1 MDLQNV
7 TEYMIEVA
15 HGAGELV
22 MEYYQKP
29 ELKFSN
35 KSNQNDFV
43 TEADLASE
51 KYILEKLQERFPL
64 FNVFAEETGA
74 QETDSE
80 YTWIIDPIDGTAN
93 FLHGLDY
100 FAINIAL
107 QHNDEIVAGVTYSPI
122 FNKTYHAYKG
132 AGAFLNNQKIQV
144 SKAATVRQSILCT
157 GFPYERKGHMYEQTK
172 KFIINAADS
181 CKSIRR
187 FGSAALDM
195 AHVASG
201 KLDGFF
207 EYSLQAYD
215 IAAGIILIQEAGGQL
230 TNTDGSPLDIHGQN
244 IIASNGLIHQE
255 LIHVLNS

>member
-7 TEYMIEVA
+7 TEFMIEVA

-29 ELKFSN
+29 ELKFST
-35 KSNQNDFV
+35 KSNPNDNV

-64 FNVFAEETGA
+64 FNVFAEESGEQKT
-74 QETDSE
+74 ESE

-107 QHNDEIVAGVTYSPI
+107 QHNQEIVAGVTYSPV
-122 FNKTYHAYKG
+122 FNKTYHAYQG
-132 AGAFLNNQKIQV
+132 GGAFLNNQKISV
-144 SKAATVRQSILCT
+144 SQTPNVAQSILAT
-157 GFPYERKGHMYEQTK
+157 GFPYERKGQMYEQTK
-172 KFIINAADS
+172 KFIINAADN

-187 FGSAALDM
+187 FGSAALDL
-195 AHVASG
+195 ALVAEG
-201 KLDGFF
+201 KLAGFF
-207 EYSLQAYD
+207 EYGLKAYD
-215 IAAGIILIQEAGGQL
+215 IASGVILIQEAGGQI
-230 TNTDGSPLDIHGQN
+230 NNADGNPINLHGQN
-244 IIASNGLIHQE
+244 IIASNGIIQQE
-255 LIHVLNS
+255 LIQVLNS